1 MLQMQE
7 YHLGKY
13 VYNAPF
19 YDFDIILSVFSI
31 APFNDRSL
39 LLLTLL
45 ETRYSTMANT
55 SDKKLATVNAIS
67 WLQWRTIDRYPGYIL
82 WRKNFLAGFFFPLVW
97 FEDQVGQERG
107 EGSTIIPMLDPSTV
121 LRYSRLNEV
130 GERFKL
136 FCAPPT
142 ETTAWRRYFSRRRVL
157 RGRAFFASHEDDPS
171 DLPILPLFILSQIIT
186 PDEGA
191 RPLIYLIPFLKI
203 SYRFRLGEMT
213 CRDRSGRVV

>member
-1 MLQMQE
+1 
-7 YHLGKY
+7 
-13 VYNAPF
+13 
-19 YDFDIILSVFSI
+19 
-31 APFNDRSL
+31 
-39 LLLTLL
+39 
-45 ETRYSTMANT
+45 MANT

-142 ETTAWRRYFSRRRVL
+142 ETAWRRYSSISLVEEFFVEEPL
-157 RGRAFFASHEDDPS
+157 RGRSFWPS
-171 DLPILPLFILSQIIT
+171 DPLPLFILSQIIT

>member
-1 MLQMQE
+1 MQE
-7 YHLGKY
+7 YHLGKSIT
-13 VYNAPF
+13 F
-19 YDFDIILSVFSI
+19 LFMTSILFLLSVFSI

-39 LLLTLL
+39 LLPTLL

-142 ETTAWRRYFSRRRVL
+142 ETTAWRRYFARQRVL

-171 DLPILPLFILSQIIT
+171 DLLILPLFILSQIIT
-186 PDEGA
+186 PDSRERG
-191 RPLIYLIPFLKI
+191 PSF
-203 SYRFRLGEMT
+203 T
-213 CRDRSGRVV
+213 

>member
-1 MLQMQE
+1 MTSIL
-7 YHLGKY
+7 
-13 VYNAPF
+13 F
-19 YDFDIILSVFSI
+19 YLYFPLHPSMIEACYCWLYSRPGIPRWQIPV
-31 APFNDRSL
+31 
-39 LLLTLL
+39 
-45 ETRYSTMANT
+45 TRNS
-55 SDKKLATVNAIS
+55 
-67 WLQWRTIDRYPGYIL
+67 LQWMQFLGCNGGQSIVIPGIYCK
-82 WRKNFLAGFFFPLVW
+82 KNFLAGFFFPLVW

-142 ETTAWRRYFSRRRVL
+142 ETTAWRRYFARRRVL